1 LKRIWKRRKRT
12 EIKKNRD
19 EYIKKF
25 GSFSK
30 KGYERYLEMLSDE
43 NNKSFNFGLEKTI
56 HNSSIEYSHQNGN
69 SNFESTRKSKFGNSA
84 RLDPHSKG
92 KTIRKEINLIDLKQ
106 DLTQKVSGEEDQ
118 EEIRQEI
125 LLSEN
130 NEENPIESLSPTDN
144 TDFRNILS

>member
-1 LKRIWKRRKRT
+1 
-12 EIKKNRD
+12 
-19 EYIKKF
+19 
-25 GSFSK
+25 
-30 KGYERYLEMLSDE
+30 MLSDE